1 MRYSRLLPS
10 SLGVAIS
17 LISVACNRSTSG
29 SPGSAT
35 TGAVKEERPGLAA
48 DAKVD
53 PGKAREA
60 ALAKFPNGKIVKEE
74 LEKENG
80 KLVYSFDIKDGTH
93 SGVEE
98 VLVDAVDGNVVS
110 VEHEDAA
117 KEAAEAKQD
126 GAPSPKP

>member
-1 MRYSRLLPS
+1 MRYSRLLLS

-29 SPGSAT
+29 SPGSTT
-35 TGAVKEERPGLAA
+35 TGAIKEETPGLAA

-53 PGKAREA
+53 PAKAREA

-74 LEKENG
+74 LEKEHG

-98 VLVDAVDGNVVS
+98 VLVDAVDGNLVS

-117 KEAAEAKQD
+117 KEAAEAQQD